1 MNNTLTLDVENFVTN
16 ALQAVIPMGPLADAL
31 EAYADE
37 SIEDDQEKQSFI
49 DDWLDDD
56 ERRMVLEKIV
66 LDAVILSQAIP
77 MFDIHELQIICDKL
91 DFEERDESLQKMKSK
106 LLDNLIV
113 ALCED
118 LTDDVLSQKYKQ
130 NADTIKLQFLT

>member
-1 MNNTLTLDVENFVTN
+1 
-16 ALQAVIPMGPLADAL
+16 
-31 EAYADE
+31 
-37 SIEDDQEKQSFI
+37 
-49 DDWLDDD
+49 
-56 ERRMVLEKIV
+56 
-66 LDAVILSQAIP
+66 
-77 MFDIHELQIICDKL
+77 MFDIRELQIICDKL